1 MATQL
6 SNGQAVL
13 LKSLARKQ
21 GHLNLLER
29 YYDGDA
35 PLPESAE
42 GQSRA
47 YRRFQRKSRLNL
59 AQLSVAAVRERMV
72 IGGFRTGA
80 EDDDNGDREA
90 RRLWKANH
98 LDYASADLHSLFLRF
113 GTAYALVGFPNGSEF
128 PVVTVEDPRQVI
140 ASTSPTEP
148 SKVLEAIKVFSENGT
163 HYFYWYGPD
172 TVEVYTKAAELNIYD
187 PERWEFLEE
196 MGNPLGEVPV
206 VKFTNA
212 DERGEYEPYIDIIDR
227 VNHMILQRLVIATTQ
242 AFRQRVLKGDF
253 PTHDADGN
261 EIDYNGIFESS
272 AGSLWMIPENA
283 DVQELAQADING
295 ILAAVRADIQ
305 DFAAVTRT
313 PMHYLSPEG
322 NNGSAEGAQLAREG
336 LVFKTEDRI
345 ARATPGWSK
354 VMSLIFR
361 WLGDDTRAT
370 LLDLEPL
377 WKPAERHS
385 LSERA
390 DANSKFQD
398 IPFRSRMAIVGQFSP
413 AEIAEM
419 ESERAG
425 EALLTEA
432 LLAPPTVE
440 PPRQEPEPQET
451 ERAEQTVDS
460 FADITNGDI
469 VEFPEGVGQIEHIM
483 TGGVLGIEGSEF
495 AVTATATNP
504 ALQVRLWERVN
515 GDWSP
520 TTTVFLMSYSDVTRL
535 DELPSE

>member
-6 SNGQAVL
+6 NNEQAAL

-21 GHLNLLER
+21 AHLNLLER

-98 LDYASADLHSLFLRF
+98 LDYLSADLHSLFLRF
-113 GTAYALVGFPNGSEF
+113 GTAYAIVGFPEGSEY

-140 ASTSPTEP
+140 ALTSPTEP
-148 SKVLEAIKVFSENGT
+148 SKVLVAVKVFSENGT
-163 HYFYWYGPD
+163 HYAYFYYSD
-172 TVEVYTKAAELNIYD
+172 QIEMFTKSSDQNIYD
-187 PERWEFLEE
+187 SENWVLE
-196 MGNPLGEVPV
+196 GRQFNPLGEVPV

-253 PTHDADGN
+253 PTHDSEGN

-272 AGSLWMIPENA
+272 AGSLWMIPEGA
-283 DVQELAQADING
+283 DVEELSQADING
-295 ILAAVRADIQ
+295 ILQAVRADIQ

-313 PMHYLSPEG
+313 PMHYLTPEG
-322 NNGSAEGAQLAREG
+322 ANGSAEGAQLAREG

-345 ARATPGWSK
+345 NRATPGWSK

-361 WLGDDTRAT
+361 WLGDDVRSA

-377 WKPAERHS
+377 WKPAERYS
-385 LSERA
+385 LSERG

-398 IPFRSRMAIVGQFSP
+398 IPFRSRMELIGQFSP

-419 ESERAG
+419 EAERAG

-432 LLAPPTVE
+432 LLAPPE
-440 PPRQEPEPQET
+440 PVREP
-451 ERAEQTVDS
+451 AEQ
-460 FADITNGDI
+460 
-469 VEFPEGVGQIEHIM
+469 
-483 TGGVLGIEGSEF
+483 
-495 AVTATATNP
+495 
-504 ALQVRLWERVN
+504 
-515 GDWSP
+515 
-520 TTTVFLMSYSDVTRL
+520 
-535 DELPSE
+535 